1 MRSLLLSSVLFAF
14 GSAQNPPEQCV
25 YTANDGNFVLNLTE
39 ISDWTLE
46 YEDPDHFYCTSSLFI
61 HCPVHEGPLCQSFY
75 NFCDSQITRR
85 VVMV

>member
-46 YEDPDHFYCTSSLFI
+46 YEDPDHF
-61 HCPVHEGPLCQSFY
+61 
-75 NFCDSQITRR
+75 
-85 VVMV
+85 